1 MSSIR
6 SRDRR
11 LYNKDLAPTD
21 KKQKNWGW
29 FEIFNVWANDVQS
42 LFGYTLAASLFLTY
56 GLNGWAVFAA
66 IILAGF
72 FIMWLVN
79 LSGSPSVKH
88 GIPYPV
94 FARVS
99 MGVHGANFP
108 AMVRGIVAMFWYGA
122 QTYFASTAVA
132 LLITGITGTSGSGDY
147 LGMNNIQWISF
158 IFVAVFQIYLFWN
171 GIDVIRKFLN
181 FAGPAVYVIMIILM
195 ITIWSKAGGGLL
207 AEVGNIFSG
216 VGSHDGGSFQAF
228 LLIFGTMVAYF
239 AAVVINFGDFAR
251 FVKNEDEMRKGN
263 LWGLP
268 GNIVLFSFIALMVTA
283 GTVVVF
289 GETLTNP
296 TEMVG
301 RVDHLGLTVVAAFA
315 FFTATIGINMV
326 ANFVPPAY
334 DLANLIPSKI
344 DFRVG
349 GLITA
354 ILGFVFLREQ
364 ISYSTWSAIF
374 LAAIGICLMALDN
387 LSIGTINGLLFGLAS
402 ATGFAIF
409 SVTLRWRKETPK
421 FTTVAF
427 AGLFCAIFS
436 AVIIIKQEIGFLSSS
451 KNEMLFSLHGTLVC
465 LGLIL
470 YSIGSK
476 HIPAAELTLLSLTE
490 VIGGI
495 FWVWLPILGIN
506 EVPSTFTIIGG
517 FLIFI
522 ALFYYSLLTRRNRRF
537 IGLN

>member
-1 MSSIR
+1 MIKVTNKSK
-6 SRDRR
+6 R
-11 LYNKDLAPTD
+11 LYNPDLAPTPSEN
-21 KKQKNWGW
+21 KNWGS

-56 GLNGWAVFAA
+56 GLNGWYVFAA

-79 LSGSPSVKH
+79 LSGKPSVKH

-132 LLITGITGTSGSGDY
+132 LLITGVTGASGSGDF

-171 GIDVIRKFLN
+171 GIELIRRFLN

-195 ITIWSKAGGGLL
+195 ITIWAKAGGGLL
-207 AEVGNIFSG
+207 AEVGNIFEG
-216 VGSHDGGSFQAF
+216 VGSYEGGTYAAF
-228 LLIFGTMVAYF
+228 LAIFGTMVAYF

-251 FVKNEDEMRKGN
+251 FVKNESEMRKGN

-268 GNIVLFSFIALMVTA
+268 CNIVLFSFIALMVTA

-296 TEMVG
+296 TDIVERVG
-301 RVDHLGLTVVAAFA
+301 HLGLTIIAAFA
-315 FFTATIGINMV
+315 FFAATIGINMV
-326 ANFVPPAY
+326 ANFIPPAY

-344 DFRVG
+344 DFRIG

-354 ILGFVFLREQ
+354 ILGFV
-364 ISYSTWSAIF
+364 
-374 LAAIGICLMALDN
+374 IGA
-387 LSIGTINGLLFGLAS
+387 
-402 ATGFAIF
+402 
-409 SVTLRWRKETPK
+409 
-421 FTTVAF
+421 
-427 AGLFCAIFS
+427 
-436 AVIIIKQEIGFLSSS
+436 
-451 KNEMLFSLHGTLVC
+451 
-465 LGLIL
+465 
-470 YSIGSK
+470 
-476 HIPAAELTLLSLTE
+476 
-490 VIGGI
+490 
-495 FWVWLPILGIN
+495 FWVSVISQIGMFPFVNTLGAILAPVYG
-506 EVPSTFTIIGG
+506 VMIID
-517 FLIFI
+517 
-522 ALFYYSLLTRRNRRF
+522 YY
-537 IGLN
+537 II